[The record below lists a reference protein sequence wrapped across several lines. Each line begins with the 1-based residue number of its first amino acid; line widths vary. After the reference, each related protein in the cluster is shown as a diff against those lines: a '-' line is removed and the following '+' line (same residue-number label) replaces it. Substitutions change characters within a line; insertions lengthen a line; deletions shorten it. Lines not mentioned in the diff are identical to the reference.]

1 MQKRYSGT
9 PLHCSQ
15 QCGGSSKKAT
25 CALANYFVIIV
36 CANYSVNMEE
46 RPTIHRFGEKMR
58 VLRERRGMT
67 TREIAVALG
76 YPAESNSYISR
87 IETGK
92 VVPKAEFMLR
102 VADFFEVSL
111 DALMRDDLEV

>member
-25 CALANYFVIIV
+25 CALANYFVTIV
-36 CANYSVNMEE
+36 CA
-46 RPTIHRFGEKMR
+46 K
-58 VLRERRGMT
+58 